1 MSNNNPNTPTTPKE
15 PPPSKVPVSPP
26 WSRTTKFIVAFVL
39 VVVGLWF
46 LVKFQD
52 YISLILT
59 SLLLTFLF
67 QPIAKLL
74 VKHLKLSWRLSVAI
88 VYVVMVIVLIGLL
101 AWGGISLFGQ
111 LQNLID
117 LLDNKLGDL
126 ITTLQAWS
134 GQDLII
140 GPFSF
145 TIPEITTNYLS
156 DLLVERVQPIL
167 GEAGNLIG
175 DVFSGGAN
183 LIFRALIMYLVSF
196 FVASESGGTGNKI
209 VNLKLPGYQE
219 DLNRMEKEIFY
230 IWNAFIRGEFI
241 VVGTAMVVYC
251 ILLAILGM
259 PYFIGLAM
267 IAGLGRFIPYVGA
280 WVSWITFGLVALFAQ
295 PTPLG
300 LTPVAYMAL
309 VVGCSLVLDSLL
321 DNVLQPKVM
330 GNALKVHPAAVLLS
344 ALVGSQLLGLIGVIL
359 AAPVYATVKLI
370 VHYVMQKLTDQDPW
384 EGITYYQPPK
394 TPIWIRWIQVI
405 WKKMSCW
412 VKKTWKVSIA
422 WMKKGIP
429 VKKSDNKTK
438 SVKPVQKK

>member
-1 MSNNNPNTPTTPKE
+1 
-15 PPPSKVPVSPP
+15 
-26 WSRTTKFIVAFVL
+26 
-39 VVVGLWF
+39 VGLWF

-88 VYVVMVIVLIGLL
+88 VYVVMVVVLIGLL

-219 DLNRMEKEIFY
+219 DLNRMGKEIFY
-230 IWNAFIRGEFI
+230 IWNAFIRG
-241 VVGTAMVVYC
+241 GVYRGGHSHDSF
-251 ILLAILGM
+251 LH
-259 PYFIGLAM
+259 
-267 IAGLGRFIPYVGA
+267 
-280 WVSWITFGLVALFAQ
+280 FA
-295 PTPLG
+295 
-300 LTPVAYMAL
+300 
-309 VVGCSLVLDSLL
+309 SHI
-321 DNVLQPKVM
+321 
-330 GNALKVHPAAVLLS
+330 GNALLHWVGNDCRLGTLYSLCGCVGQLDYFRVGGFVCSADSAWVNPGGIHGIGGWLFFGIGQPA
-344 ALVGSQLLGLIGVIL
+344 
-359 AAPVYATVKLI
+359 
-370 VHYVMQKLTDQDPW
+370 
-384 EGITYYQPPK
+384 
-394 TPIWIRWIQVI
+394 
-405 WKKMSCW
+405 
-412 VKKTWKVSIA
+412 
-422 WMKKGIP
+422 
-429 VKKSDNKTK
+429 
-438 SVKPVQKK
+438 

>member
-1 MSNNNPNTPTTPKE
+1 MSDDNLNTPTPLKE
-15 PPPSKVPVSPP
+15 PPPSKPVSPP

-52 YISLILT
+52 YVSLILT

-196 FVASESGGTGNKI
+196 FVASESRGTGNKI

-241 VVGTAMVVYC
+241 VVGTAMAVYC

-259 PYFIGLAM
+259 PYFIGLAV

-330 GNALKVHPAAVLLS
+330 GNVLKVHPAAVLLS

-359 AAPVYATVKLI
+359 AAPVYATLKLI
-370 VHYVMQKLTDQDPW
+370 IHYVMQKLTDQDPW
-384 EGITYYQPPK
+384 EGIDYYQPPK
-394 TPIWIRWIQVI
+394 TPIWMRWTRVI
-405 WKKMSCW
+405 WKKVSCW

-422 WMKKGIP
+422 WMKKKIP
-429 VKKSDNKTK
+429 VKKSDNKIK
-438 SVKPVQKK
+438 SVKPMQKN